1 MTCARYRALIS
12 RYLDDELTPR
22 QRTELLD
29 HVKHCA
35 SCAADLA
42 RYRQAEVLLRKI
54 PEGQP
59 APELKLAVLREA
71 RRRRRRER
79 HSLIWLLS
87 AGGRAN
93 PRIVACLLA
102 IGLLLP
108 VLAGVLLPVAS
119 GQPIGA
125 RFGFSAPAT
134 PTSAYLDVP
143 ESPTPPP
150 PGPLSPPHLVTTK
163 PY

>member
-12 RYLDDELTPR
+12 RYLDNELTPR

-59 APELKLAVLREA
+59 APKLKTAVLREA

-93 PRIVACLLA
+93 PRIVACVLA

-108 VLAGVLLPVAS
+108 VLVGVLLPVAS
-119 GQPIGA
+119 GQTIGA
-125 RFGFSAPAT
+125 RLRLLRARHG
-134 PTSAYLDVP
+134 
-143 ESPTPPP
+143 
-150 PGPLSPPHLVTTK
+150 HLVLSGRARK
-163 PY
+163 SISPLPVRGRPPSGRHQAV